1 MSADITIEII
11 TQEGPVF
18 KGTAQAV
25 TAPASLGEVT
35 ILPGHI
41 PLFTKL
47 DPGEVKIFTKGR
59 WQVIATAG
67 GFMDVA
73 PQSLIT
79 ILADSAVR
87 VEEINLAKA
96 EAAKHKAQVALKK
109 QDLSQKEFALAE
121 ADLRKAVLEL
131 KVARKHRGRAP
142 QE

>member
-1 MSADITIEII
+1 MPPLINIEII

-18 KGTAQAV
+18 KGDATAV

-35 ILPGHI
+35 ILPNHI

-47 DPGEVKIFTKGR
+47 DPGELKIFNKGR
-59 WQVIATAG
+59 WQILATAG

-73 PQSLIT
+73 PKGEIT

-87 VEEINLAKA
+87 IEEINVARA
-96 EAAKHKAQVALKK
+96 EAAKRKAQEALKQK
-109 QDLSQKEFALAE
+109 LSHKDFALAE

-131 KVARKHRGRAP
+131 KVARKHRGRKP
-142 QE
+142 SQQ